1 MEEIGQIEKYLILMA
16 YEKKLGERGRN
27 GRESMT
33 NQRVGAEKLDF
44 QRGICIQYHQQTM
57 QKKTQSR

>member
-1 MEEIGQIEKYLILMA
+1 MRKSLEREGEMVV
-16 YEKKLGERGRN
+16 ERGRN

-57 QKKTQSR
+57 QKKAE